1 MKHALLAT
9 ALCIASALAQADET
23 PRPGSL
29 DFRVRSTDFAEGQ
42 VYKITG
48 FFGFHAIVLFGA
60 EEAIQKV
67 SGYESGWNI
76 ESLGNKILIS
86 PKLAD
91 ADSNL
96 TVVTNRHVYFFDL
109 SVKPFP
115 KGRYTSQARDAL
127 QTYGLRFHYPE
138 DERLAAASKSEAE
151 RAEARL
157 RQASAASGKKAR
169 HWNYTYMGAEA
180 IKPYEVWDDGTFTY
194 FKFYAQQDLPTLFVV
209 NDDGSESVVNKGM
222 ERDGDT
228 VVVQR
233 VGKEFRLRM
242 GNSVVCIYNENP
254 TLMSPSSPTQTS
266 SDQVQRVIRGE
277 SK

>member
-1 MKHALLAT
+1 MKRILLAT
-9 ALCIASALAQADET
+9 ALCTAIMAAQATEV
-23 PRPGSL
+23 PRPGRF
-29 DFRVRSTDFAEGQ
+29 DFRVRTTNYTDGQ

-48 FFGFHAIVLFGA
+48 FFGFHAIVLFGQD
-60 EEAIQKV
+60 ETIQKV

-76 ESLGNKILIS
+76 ESLGNKVLIS

-96 TVVTNRHVYFFDL
+96 TVVTNRRVYFFDL
-109 SVKPFP
+109 SVKSFP
-115 KGRYTSQARDAL
+115 KGKYASQASDSE
-127 QTYGLRFHYPE
+127 QTYGLRFRYPD
-138 DERLAAASKSEAE
+138 DEARAAAAKADTE

-157 RQASAASGKKAR
+157 RDNSAAISNKSK

-194 FKFYAQQDLPTLFVV
+194 FKFYAQQDLPTFFVV

-242 GNSVVCIYNENP
+242 GNSVVCIYNDNP
-254 TLMSPSSPTQTS
+254 AIFTPTVPTQTS
-266 SDQVQRVIRGE
+266 SDRVQRVIKGE